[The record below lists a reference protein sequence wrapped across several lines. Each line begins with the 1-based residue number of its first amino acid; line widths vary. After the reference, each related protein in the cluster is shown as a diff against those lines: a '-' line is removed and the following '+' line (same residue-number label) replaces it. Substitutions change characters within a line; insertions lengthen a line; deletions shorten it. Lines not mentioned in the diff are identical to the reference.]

1 MQTIFG
7 NQAGNA
13 VLYRSGERHP
23 ISPTM
28 TTTLLTG
35 IAGAIIGLS
44 TVALNEVAAQ
54 AAAQGLIKEWS
65 EWQWATFPLIGA
77 ILAAVTSMLYRNDR
91 VRDTCG
97 NFIAALMVGLMGPKL
112 VTLIHPV
119 LKHYSTDSILLV
131 GFGYLWGAV
140 GFALSKALFAWLG
153 KRGPQVAIDE
163 AEHWAGRRAKDRQEV
178 ETKQDRT

>member
-7 NQAGNA
+7 NSKGGA

-28 TTTLLTG
+28 TTTILTG

-44 TVALNEVAAQ
+44 TVALNEVAAK
-54 AAAQGLIKEWS
+54 AAVEGIIKEWS

-77 ILAAVTSMLYRNDR
+77 ALAAVSSIAYRNER
-91 VRDTCG
+91 VRETLG
-97 NFIAALMVGLMGPKL
+97 NFITAMIVGVMGPKL
-112 VTLIHPV
+112 VTLIHPM
-119 LKHYSTDSILLV
+119 LKHYSTDSILLI

-163 AEHWAGRRAKDRQEV
+163 AEGWVGRREKQREKADE
-178 ETKQDRT
+178 QDRT